1 MKQKIIILALLFVTL
16 QAYAQIYTYDANNKL
31 TKVEYG
37 NGVTVSYEYDVLG
50 NRISKTVSGVTAQS
64 FKVTVKAS
72 PKEYG
77 SVDGGGTYSEG
88 ANVELNAVASVG
100 FEFEKWSDGPT
111 DNPRTITVTKD
122 VSYTALFKV
131 KEKSQEESGGE
142 IGPGGV
148 DLGIYDTNGDGVV
161 NQYDLDAIIDAYL
174 EDAPATPSTDLDDDG
189 EITIADISMMV
200 AIMNDMHTGEY
211 NGHEYVD
218 LGLPS
223 GTLWATCNLGAT
235 SSEESGCYYA
245 WGETTGSCE
254 GKTDFSWRN
263 YKYCNG
269 LIGEG
274 LTKYNNDP
282 ELGYEGYTDDLETL
296 EPADDAA
303 TANWGGKWRMPTRQ
317 EINELRN
324 KNYTKWTFATHNG
337 VKGFVITSI
346 VKGYVGNSIFLP
358 AEGGFY
364 HGRSL
369 DYKGE
374 YSYYWASTAFLNSYG
389 DYAKSIVL
397 RASGTHGDGFRYR
410 CEGLSIRPVVNL
422 GEIATGSD
430 PDLSN
435 GLVAYYPFNGNAND
449 ESGHGNHGTPM
460 SSVTLTTGVNGDANS
475 AYKFGG
481 CDNPGNIHIPNSES
495 LIIDDSWSFATF
507 VKPTSYTGM
516 DGWGRKSTT
525 DGMHAIMG
533 KDHDQSGFSIQYRL
547 NSDSLHVWLGCTS
560 GWTKDFGASIYGN
573 FLNQWVHVSITYSNS
588 TFKVY
593 LNGQKRAE
601 AKIQANFS
609 VANTKDLYLGK
620 YRDSWYPMDG
630 VLDEVRIYNRALS
643 DDEITQL
650 AGEVNLNC
658 PVAEAIDLGLPSGTK
673 WASWN
678 VGASS
683 PEDCGGYYAWGETE
697 EKDYYDW
704 STYTHCDG
712 TLETCHHIGDNIAGT
727 EYDVA
732 RMKWG
737 DSWTMPSTDQIKE
750 LMDNCE
756 RTWTSQNGTNGML
769 FTGPNGN
776 SIFLPA
782 AGWRTYDDLIAK
794 RENGDYWSSE
804 LNKHHEYCADGMGF
818 DDVNNLGWTDS
829 KLFHG
834 GSVRAVTVS
843 RKGESYAVYNAG
855 TLTFYHDQLKESR
868 EGSVYELNTGRK
880 VPGWRYYHDDI
891 TKVVFDKSFANA
903 RPTSTYRWFRE
914 MQNLTDIE
922 GIEYLNTAE
931 VTDMSSMFNGCKNLT
946 YLDVSKFNTG
956 KVTNMFSMFSSC
968 NNLTFLDVSKFITS
982 NVTDMSSMFYYCCSL
997 TSLDVSKFNTEKVTD
1012 MGLMFYYCYG
1022 LTSLDVSKFNTSNVT
1037 DMSYMFSGCSKLT
1050 SLDVSNFK
1058 TEKVTTMKTM
1068 FQDCVYL
1075 TSLDVSNF
1083 NTSNVTDMSFMFN
1096 NCIRLFALDVSD
1108 FNTENVTAMEAMF
1121 QLCYS
1126 IKTLDVSN
1134 FNMASCEKSG
1144 SMFRNCQGLITL
1156 AVSST
1161 MENLDENA
1169 CESVGYYEPCTFIAP
1184 NGFNYGVDTSGES
1197 FTWKSGKF
1205 KLGGD
1210 NPSVSYINC
1219 PDDHHPHAI
1228 DLGLPSGT
1236 KWACCN
1242 VDTTHP
1248 ENQSPTSYGSYY
1260 AWGEIEEKD
1269 VYDWSTYKYSN
1280 GSSHN
1285 ITKYCVV
1292 SLFGDNGFTDGL
1304 TELLPE
1310 DDAATVYWGAPWHMP
1325 TTEQLDELIENCT
1338 REWAQLNGVNGTLVI
1353 GPNGNTI
1360 FLPATGFR
1368 WDDLI
1373 YYDGFSGA
1381 YWASSLLPYHE
1392 GAASYLH
1399 FDSGSWDSSGHNR
1412 SSGRAVRAVCP

>member
-1 MKQKIIILALLFVTL
+1 MKHRLLYILPLLLFTL

-50 NRISKTVSGVTAQS
+50 NRTSKTVSGVTAQS

-131 KEKSQEESGGE
+131 KEKNQEESGGE

-296 EPADDAA
+296 EPSDDAA

-317 EINELRN
+317 DINELRN
-324 KNYTKWTFATHNG
+324 KQYTKWTFATHNG
-337 VKGFVITSI
+337 VKGFVVTSI

-364 HGRSL
+364 DGSSL

-573 FLNQWVHVSITYSNS
+573 YLNQWVHVSITYSNS

-643 DDEITQL
+643 DAEIKQL
-650 AGEVNLNC
+650 AGEVNLNS

-678 VGASS
+678 IGASS

-737 DSWTMPSTDQIKE
+737 ESWTMPSTDQIKE

-804 LNKHHEYCADGMGF
+804 LNMHHEYCADGMGF
-818 DDVNNLGWTDS
+818 DDVNSLGWTDS

-834 GSVRAVTVS
+834 RSVRAVCSPEKPNDECPV
-843 RKGESYAVYNAG
+843 
-855 TLTFYHDQLKESR
+855 
-868 EGSVYELNTGRK
+868 
-880 VPGWRYYHDDI
+880 
-891 TKVVFDKSFANA
+891 
-903 RPTSTYRWFRE
+903 
-914 MQNLTDIE
+914 
-922 GIEYLNTAE
+922 AE
-931 VTDMSSMFNGCKNLT
+931 
-946 YLDVSKFNTG
+946 
-956 KVTNMFSMFSSC
+956 
-968 NNLTFLDVSKFITS
+968 
-982 NVTDMSSMFYYCCSL
+982 
-997 TSLDVSKFNTEKVTD
+997 
-1012 MGLMFYYCYG
+1012 
-1022 LTSLDVSKFNTSNVT
+1022 
-1037 DMSYMFSGCSKLT
+1037 
-1050 SLDVSNFK
+1050 
-1058 TEKVTTMKTM
+1058 
-1068 FQDCVYL
+1068 
-1075 TSLDVSNF
+1075 
-1083 NTSNVTDMSFMFN
+1083 
-1096 NCIRLFALDVSD
+1096 
-1108 FNTENVTAMEAMF
+1108 
-1121 QLCYS
+1121 
-1126 IKTLDVSN
+1126 
-1134 FNMASCEKSG
+1134 
-1144 SMFRNCQGLITL
+1144 
-1156 AVSST
+1156 
-1161 MENLDENA
+1161 
-1169 CESVGYYEPCTFIAP
+1169 
-1184 NGFNYGVDTSGES
+1184 
-1197 FTWKSGKF
+1197 
-1205 KLGGD
+1205 
-1210 NPSVSYINC
+1210 
-1219 PDDHHPHAI
+1219 AI

-1236 KWACCN
+1236 KWASWN
-1242 VDTTHP
+1242 VGASAP
-1248 ENQSPTSYGSYY
+1248 EEYGGYY
-1260 AWGEIEEKD
+1260 AWGETEEKD
-1269 VYDWSTYKYSN
+1269 VYDWSTYIHCD
-1280 GSSHN
+1280 GSRETCHH
-1285 ITKYCVV
+1285 I
-1292 SLFGDNGFTDGL
+1292 GDDIAG
-1304 TELLPE
+1304 TEY
-1310 DDAATVYWGAPWHMP
+1310 DVAHVKWGGSWCIPSRDQI
-1325 TTEQLDELIENCT
+1325 EELCKKCSWSWGT
-1338 REWAQLNGVNGTLVI
+1338 QNGVNGMLVT

-1360 FLPATGFR
+1360 FLPAAGYHDYRYQKGDFG
-1368 WDDLI
+1368 
-1373 YYDGFSGA
+1373 YYWLSSPFPDCFARFFEFSSESSYIHWVGA
-1381 YWASSLLPYHE
+1381 IGRPNGLP
-1392 GAASYLH
+1392 
-1399 FDSGSWDSSGHNR
+1399 
-1412 SSGRAVRAVCP
+1412 VRAVQSSEPPIAEAVDLGLSSGTKWASWNIGASAPEDHGHYYAWGETEKKLSYEWSTYIHSDGTEETIHYIGSDIAGTEYDVAHAKWGGLWRMPSYEQIEELFKECSWSWGTQNGVNGMLVTGPNGAAIFLPAAGYRSNVYIGQEGEYGYYWSSSDPNYENYTLGFGFFSDSYSSYLFQRCLGLPVRAVISP